1 MLSQALGLSTRNLA
15 ETFGTILASSISEE
29 AG

>member
-1 MLSQALGLSTRNLA
+1 MLTQALGLSTRNVA
-15 ETFGTILASSISEE
+15 DAFGTILASSMSEE